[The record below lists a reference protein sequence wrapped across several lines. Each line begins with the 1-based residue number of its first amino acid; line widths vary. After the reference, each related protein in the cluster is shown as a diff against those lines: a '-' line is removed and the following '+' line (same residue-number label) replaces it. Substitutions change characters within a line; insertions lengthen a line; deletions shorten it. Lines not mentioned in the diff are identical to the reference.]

1 MSRMLAIGFNGC
13 RDGVSWLAIRR
24 FRRLTLGLFG
34 LVAIALLLL
43 ALVPARAHAQSGT
56 YWLPQ
61 SGNFSDNSNWSAGS
75 PYFYQNAY
83 IDNGGTAIADQ
94 TGADA
99 HSLYLGDS
107 NGSGTITQSA
117 GTASIFLLGL
127 GFGGNGTYNLNGGVL
142 SVAEVENGSGAAF
155 NFGGGV
161 FQCNYSPY
169 DNISTNM
176 PVTLTG
182 GSATVDVENWASV
195 NFSGNF
201 SGSGSLTKIGSGI
214 LGLYGSVNYNG
225 NIQVDTGWFNLAG
238 SGQVTSTS
246 QYVGDSG
253 MATFTQSSAT
263 NTASQLALGYGAS
276 DSGTY
281 NLTGGICVA
290 STVNVGLAGTGVFTQ
305 SSGSAQ
311 FTSLLRRYLFDGQW
325 HL

>member
-1 MSRMLAIGFNGC
+1 MGAIHRPRRSAPNVCEFLVRSFTNSG
-13 RDGVSWLAIRR
+13 WLACMI
-24 FRRLTLGLFG
+24 
-34 LVAIALLLL
+34 LLL
-43 ALVPARAHAQSGT
+43 AVLVPERAHAQSGT

-169 DNISTNM
+169 DNISANM
-176 PVTLTG
+176 PVNLTG
-182 GSATVDVENWASV
+182 GSATVDVENYASV

-214 LGLYGSVNYNG
+214 LDLSGSVNYTG
-225 NIQVDTGWFNLAG
+225 NVQINSGWLNLSAGRRSRQSVNMWATAAWPPSRNPTGSTRLA
-238 SGQVTSTS
+238 
-246 QYVGDSG
+246 
-253 MATFTQSSAT
+253 
-263 NTASQLALGYGAS
+263 
-276 DSGTY
+276 
-281 NLTGGICVA
+281 ICSWA
-290 STVNVGLAGTGVFTQ
+290 
-305 SSGSAQ
+305 
-311 FTSLLRRYLFDGQW
+311 
-325 HL
+325 